1 MNFWK
6 SFGASMLAWV
16 VGVVGIF
23 IFAIG
28 SLVSALLDMNV
39 ESEGVKQESV
49 LYINIGENIVDAP
62 MASPLGGIDP
72 MSMSVSEPLTL
83 LNVLT
88 AIERAAT
95 DENIKG
101 ICIYADGT
109 GVVSTANIE
118 EIRYA
123 LNRFKASGK
132 FIVAYD
138 YNYSQSDYYLAS
150 VANEVVIN
158 PEGTLDWYC
167 MATTN
172 IFIKGMLDKLGV
184 SVEVFRPT
192 GCKFKS
198 AVEPFILT
206 KMSEADRKQCQE
218 LVDSIWQSIAED
230 VAQSRNLSIEQVMEY
245 ARNIAASLPE
255 DALKCGMV
263 DVVAQEDYL
272 AEAFDRYGVE
282 RNERG
287 EHNKITLQKYAS
299 ALANPHLKTSVGNSE
314 VLAYESASLIG
325 IIYAEGQI
333 VDGYQFEDG
342 SVYGSRLAAEIREA
356 RLNDVIKAVVVR
368 VNSPGGSAIASELAW
383 REMVL
388 LQQVKPVVISMGEQ
402 AASGGYYISAPADYI
417 YADKSTLTGSIGV
430 FGMIPNIKN
439 LLNYRLGIT
448 VDGVQTSPA
457 AIAPN
462 ILTPMSEIQ
471 RKHLAK
477 SVDRIYDTFTSHVA
491 EGRNLD
497 IKEVLK
503 IAEGRVWSGT
513 TASKIGLVDAIGGIN
528 EAVGKAMEL
537 ADIKANYKLCEF
549 VAPLSPFEEWLSSM
563 TMVYAKQWGLNSDIY
578 GEEIRSIINEMPEIF
593 QQSGVQTRVA
603 GDLKLKF

>member
-1 MNFWK
+1 
-6 SFGASMLAWV
+6 
-16 VGVVGIF
+16 
-23 IFAIG
+23 
-28 SLVSALLDMNV
+28 
-39 ESEGVKQESV
+39 
-49 LYINIGENIVDAP
+49 

-158 PEGTLDWYC
+158 PEGTLDWYGV
-167 MATTN
+167 ATTN
-172 IFIKGMLDKLGV
+172 IFLKGMLDKLGI

-230 VAQSRNLSIEQVMEY
+230 VAQSRNLSVEQVMEY

-299 ALANPHLKTSVGNSE
+299 TLVNPHLKTSVGNSE

-356 RLNDVIKAVVVR
+356 RLNDAIKAVVVR

-497 IKEVLK
+497 INEVLK
-503 IAEGRVWSGT
+503 IAEGRVWSGA

-578 GEEIRSIINEMPEIF
+578 GEEIGNIIKEMPEVF